1 MKSSISNNLTP
12 EGLRSGRK
20 MFDPQEHFLQT
31 WNKMFVLSCVIS
43 VSLDP
48 LFFYVPVI
56 DNNKN
61 CLRLDRKL
69 ETLACI
75 LRLFTDVFYI
85 VRIFFQFR
93 TGFIA
98 PSSRVFGRGV
108 LVEDSWAIAKRY
120 LSSYFLIDISSVLP
134 LPQVRKVSW
143 DLRVCL
149 FYC

>member
-1 MKSSISNNLTP
+1 MKSSFSNNLTP

-56 DNNKN
+56 DNSKN
-61 CLRLDRKL
+61 CLRLDGKL
-69 ETLACI
+69 ETVACI

-85 VRIFFQFR
+85 VRIFFQFH

-108 LVEDSWAIAKRY
+108 LVEDSWEIAKRY

-149 FYC
+149 LYC